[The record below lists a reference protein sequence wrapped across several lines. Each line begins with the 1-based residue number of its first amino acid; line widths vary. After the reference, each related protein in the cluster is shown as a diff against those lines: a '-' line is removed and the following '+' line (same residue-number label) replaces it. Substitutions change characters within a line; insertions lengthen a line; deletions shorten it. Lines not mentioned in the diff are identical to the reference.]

1 MMDESDLIT
10 GIRNGNV
17 QCFEKLFIKYYS
29 HFNQF
34 IFGFV
39 KNEWI
44 SEDITQNTF
53 IKVWIN
59 REKLQ
64 SDLSIHSYLY
74 VIAKY
79 EIYNYFRSK
88 QNQVVERFLDGVHDI
103 AVTPNTENEL
113 LLDEMQDTITTT
125 IEAMP
130 EKRRIIFKMSRFE
143 HKSAKEIAEIMNI
156 SARTVEKHIELAL
169 RELRTKLTPF
179 LFWILAY
186 GHVMLYNM

>member
-53 IKVWIN
+53 IKVWIH

-103 AVTPNTENEL
+103 AVVPSAEDEL
-113 LLDEMQDTITTT
+113 FLDEMQDTIAAT

-179 LFWILAY
+179 LFGILVY
-186 GHVMLYNM
+186 GHIMLYTF